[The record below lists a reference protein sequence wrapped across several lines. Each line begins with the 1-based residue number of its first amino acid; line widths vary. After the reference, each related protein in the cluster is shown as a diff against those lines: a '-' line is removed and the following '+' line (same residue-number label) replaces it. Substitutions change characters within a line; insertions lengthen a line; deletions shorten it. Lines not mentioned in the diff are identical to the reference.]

1 MSYGLIY
8 TIPFASIKNEACIVE
23 IEKEGFANEVIEL
36 TGSASPFTVT
46 IDSTDF
52 LYTPSRLSTANIR
65 IVGNDYLQ
73 SLFSTA
79 YQQFRVTFK
88 RDGGIVWCG
97 FIKPELYTQDY
108 SSDKFELEIECIS
121 ALSTLEY
128 ICYKDDG
135 SRSFV
140 SLWDLLKKCITASV
154 GRYENVYI
162 PHVYART
169 PDDYST
175 GDNVLEVMKVSEQDF
190 FDEED
195 EAMSLKEVLEEIC
208 KLLNWTVCDWGG
220 SLYFVDA
227 DHTGEYYKYS
237 PDLKTKIGGITPN
250 ELVIQNIGFA
260 GGDHSLDILPGYNKA
275 IVKTS
280 NYPVGTLIPDLFD
293 TSLLNPLIKDSPYY
307 KKIDGDRFSYFVKF
321 YTNTKFNNIFSDKD
335 SLNQIKLDLNTL
347 GIDSDSAIINNIGS
361 LISKQSKY
369 KWDDGTPSV
378 LNFEDV
384 LIIGMGLNN
393 KNYGDLTELTQ
404 FLNKDI
410 PILQINP
417 NYLVD
422 TFISPSEEAIGYL
435 LLSGQYFQSDSLY
448 TNPGQESE
456 GTWNN
461 TKGDNCCKFEI
472 KIGNKY
478 WDGYNWVEKKSRFI
492 IKCGGYSKSKI
503 WYDWNNFENNV
514 TYDMNL
520 TSEGYAIP
528 IKAKDKLFGKIE
540 FTVLR
545 PFPNGYGEGGRIKRY
560 PYYTFMRNLKLQ
572 LFTRT
577 PDGSEK
583 KDSNSDRYYENV
595 VNEDYVNEL
604 DEIEF
609 KISSY
614 NNDGACYSKVL
625 LGDNYLTNNL
635 YSSIVDKNI
644 RPEEFLIQRIVNR
657 YGSTKIKL
665 TQVIREDKSL
675 TPISVLYDNFLVGKK
690 FLNIGGEIDYCYCQ
704 FKCTMI
710 ENV

>member
-1 MSYGLIY
+1 MNYGLIY
-8 TIPFASIKNEACIVE
+8 TIPFASLRNETCIIE
-23 IEKEGFANEVIEL
+23 IEKEGYTGEATEL

-46 IDSTDF
+46 IEDTEF
-52 LYTPSRLSTANIR
+52 LYTPLRLSTARIR

-79 YQQFRVTFK
+79 YQQYRVTFK
-88 RDGGIVWCG
+88 RDGCIVWCG

-128 ICYKDDG
+128 IRYKDDG

-140 SLWDLLKKCITASV
+140 SLWDLLKKCITVSV

-175 GDNVLEVMKVSEQDF
+175 GDNVLEIMKVSEQDF

-250 ELVIQNIGFA
+250 ELIIQNIGFA
-260 GGDHSLDILPGYNKA
+260 GGDHSLDILPGYNHA
-275 IVKTS
+275 TVRTS
-280 NYPVGTLIPDLFD
+280 NYPVGALLPSDDFSKMDILASPEDIVDGNRRSHQVVLFPRSITTILYDSPKGSPNEIKDLTSYKNRYDKLDELCGAVNLRYCNYNMKEENGEWVPDITDYSYTD
-293 TSLLNPLIKDSPYY
+293 TIRIRQRSSVGFIADEVHPLISIKGKSAVYSDGAFAISGSMKLYGDFSGTNLSPLVGVTNRSYSY
-307 KKIDGDRFSYFVKF
+307 LRFS
-321 YTNTKFNNIFSDKD
+321 
-335 SLNQIKLDLNTL
+335 LR
-347 GIDSDSAIINNIGS
+347 
-361 LISKQSKY
+361 
-369 KWDDGTPSV
+369 
-378 LNFEDV
+378 
-384 LIIGMGLNN
+384 
-393 KNYGDLTELTQ
+393 
-404 FLNKDI
+404 
-410 PILQINP
+410 
-417 NYLVD
+417 
-422 TFISPSEEAIGYL
+422 
-435 LLSGQYFQSDSLY
+435 
-448 TNPGQESE
+448 
-456 GTWNN
+456 
-461 TKGDNCCKFEI
+461 
-472 KIGNKY
+472 IGNKY
-478 WDGYNWVEKKSRFI
+478 YN
-492 IKCGGYSKSKI
+492 
-503 WYDWNNFENNV
+503 
-514 TYDMNL
+514 
-520 TSEGYAIP
+520 
-528 IKAKDKLFGKIE
+528 
-540 FTVLR
+540 
-545 PFPNGYGEGGRIKRY
+545 GEGGWVENPNTRFFVKY
-560 PYYTFMRNLKLQ
+560 DHKSDVEYTPTENTKKLSMPYKGLNGYIIEIPKALTGDLELCVYSSYSENIEMGEKAIYTGLFLKDFKFIYQ
-572 LFTRT
+572 KA
-577 PDGSEK
+577 DWVNE
-583 KDSNSDRYYENV
+583 DSNSDRYYENV

-657 YGSTKIKL
+657 YSSTKIKL

-704 FKCTMI
+704 FKCIMI